1 MRMLAGLFC
10 FLTWA
15 WIKSWFVRKLQ
26 LPVYTELEIDDDDR
40 EMQKEFFPGSI
51 TMGKPTVYHKFEGG
65 RVVEDVEAT
74 EANLR
79 NCVRRE

>member
-15 WIKSWFVRKLQ
+15 WIKSWFVRKPR

-40 EMQKEFFPGSI
+40 EMQKEPLLPLPMSRVLSLSSDHKVIFDDPEQ
-51 TMGKPTVYHKFEGG
+51 KFEITH
-65 RVVEDVEAT
+65 VE
-74 EANLR
+74 
-79 NCVRRE
+79 CP